1 MTCEL
6 LLFLR
11 ATKEIDISWGNLS
24 ACAEVIG
31 DKIDAAVGA
40 LDE

>member
-1 MTCEL
+1 MTCEF

-11 ATKEIDISWGNLS
+11 ATKEIDIYWEN
-24 ACAEVIG
+24 ACAEVVG